1 MLGQMIM
8 PIMVDT
14 SNSGPTDAL
23 VVFSAFILSNIIM
36 LSIYLWR
43 TIWWFTCI
51 RHKKKGYDK
60 ISFYHY
66 VISNDDMGLVDMNTL
81 MFCIINGFTLFLLGS
96 WWIYHMLGGALPL
109 Y

>member
-1 MLGQMIM
+1 MLGQMVM
-8 PIMVDT
+8 PIIMDT

-23 VVFSAFILSNIIM
+23 VVFAAFLLSNIIM

-51 RHKKKGYDK
+51 RHKKKGYNYK
-60 ISFYHY
+60 SFYRY
-66 VISNDDMGLVDMNTL
+66 VIYDDNMGLIDINTFC
-81 MFCIINGFTLFLLGS
+81 FCIINGFALFMLGS
-96 WWIYHMLGGALPL
+96 WWIYHLLGGALPL